1 MSEDCSTWRDEEWS
15 DRGIHLDQLY
25 WRKCLITTILRGN
38 NLRIVEQ
45 QKPVSNMA
53 DNSPVDEMIGT
64 DINCCG

>member
-1 MSEDCSTWRDEEWS
+1 MA
-15 DRGIHLDQLY
+15 
-25 WRKCLITTILRGN
+25 TILRRN